1 MQRVGWA
8 RSRRLRPLTHLPAHA
23 LCALYGAI
31 IKGAQS
37 LEGNFSI
44 RERAARTTGCRH
56 TTTTTTA
63 AVAAECGCNRSHI
76 IIFISAPAATRRA
89 QKQPPNRAAR
99 GNISPRVWRRHKAE
113 TRARVKTHSLMWCIK
128 CASLAY
134 ICMVTH
140 TAHVKLAVQILFFA
154 IFWYLLLGVGRRAF
168 QGQRGQRR
176 GHGLLGTLLGRV
188 LHLLLH
194 VRLIVEHT
202 P

>member
-1 MQRVGWA
+1 MSGAKGWLGA
-8 RSRRLRPLTHLPAHA
+8 ISSASPSHPLTRSRSV
-23 LCALYGAI
+23 CAIWRNNKRRAVVRGQFFNKSAP
-31 IKGAQS
+31 
-37 LEGNFSI
+37 
-44 RERAARTTGCRH
+44 REQQVAA
-56 TTTTTTA
+56 TTA

-113 TRARVKTHSLMWCIK
+113 TRARVNTHSLRCGVLN
-128 CASLAY
+128 AHPSP

-154 IFWYLLLGVGRRAF
+154 RFLYLLLGVGRRAF

-176 GHGLLGTLLGRV
+176 GHGLLGTLFRRV